1 MLVGHSMSDANGLL
15 LTMDP
20 AVESLLQR
28 PLHELVGKSYAEITH
43 PDDRARNV
51 DQIKRLLPGDGI
63 VKIRKRYLRP
73 SGTPIWADLHVSR
86 LGRGLDNGRL
96 VCTLYLPDPK
106 SLAPEPV
113 GVLPERLWSVA
124 IQVEAL
130 IRRRRDALGEELF
143 GDHAW
148 LLLIRIYLAEAEG
161 RVIDIATL
169 ARETQFAPPRARRW
183 VDALAEKQ
191 LVDQLDWGAD
201 AIQLTALGLA
211 RTEALLGSYSEFH

>member
-73 SGTPIWADLHVSR
+73 SGTPIWAVSKSR
-86 LGRGLDNGRL
+86 RSSSNANTASLDN
-96 VCTLYLPDPK
+96 TY
-106 SLAPEPV
+106 
-113 GVLPERLWSVA
+113 
-124 IQVEAL
+124 
-130 IRRRRDALGEELF
+130 
-143 GDHAW
+143 
-148 LLLIRIYLAEAEG
+148 
-161 RVIDIATL
+161 
-169 ARETQFAPPRARRW
+169 
-183 VDALAEKQ
+183 
-191 LVDQLDWGAD
+191 
-201 AIQLTALGLA
+201 
-211 RTEALLGSYSEFH
+211 